1 MSPSIRDDP
10 DYVPGS
16 SRSSRSPSLQL
27 RLSASQGTEKVGIG
41 KKAQGGKFDLQ
52 TQDSDRIEDGSS
64 GDTDSDTVMDQTPD
78 WSQVTRRSSKRR
90 AAKEARDGRKVRQ
103 RTTIT
108 PTKPVKKPSRSAS
121 SRLPPVLGA
130 RHRQQPADNVTDDS
144 VTSVPGSP
152 SRE

>member
-64 GDTDSDTVMDQTPD
+64 GDTDSDSVMDQTPD
-78 WSQVTRRSSKRR
+78 WS
-90 AAKEARDGRKVRQ
+90 
-103 RTTIT
+103 
-108 PTKPVKKPSRSAS
+108 
-121 SRLPPVLGA
+121 
-130 RHRQQPADNVTDDS
+130 
-144 VTSVPGSP
+144 
-152 SRE
+152 

>member
-10 DYVPGS
+10 DYVPGP
-16 SRSSRSPSLQL
+16 SRSSLSPSLQL

-41 KKAQGGKFDLQ
+41 KKAPGGKFDLQ

-64 GDTDSDTVMDQTPD
+64 GDTDSDSVMDQTPD
-78 WSQVTRRSSKRR
+78 WSQVTCQSSKRWV
-90 AAKEARDGRKVRQ
+90 AKEAREGRKVRQ
-103 RTTIT
+103 RTTIA
-108 PTKPVKKPSRSAS
+108 PTKHVKKASRSAAS
-121 SRLPPVLGA
+121 HSPPGSGA
-130 RHRQQPADNVTDDS
+130 HHRQQTADNVTDDS